1 MKPEVRISKK
11 SLFNDFLTRKRSAFM
26 LQVEKMEILQN
37 CLKTIRMQ
45 TTSSSCVSF
54 PAEIQSGLLE
64 VISPSVHFYPDF
76 SRLRESFGDPKERVR
91 SVPVLLTAHNQSVLF
106 YYSSFYFEGFLLSLY
121 TSCHSS
127 FPSIFDYLVLVHLFL
142 TSPAPCSVFKALSR

>member
-1 MKPEVRISKK
+1 
-11 SLFNDFLTRKRSAFM
+11 
-26 LQVEKMEILQN
+26 
-37 CLKTIRMQ
+37 MQ

-91 SVPVLLTAHNQSVLF
+91 SVPVILTAQNQSVLF
-106 YYSSFYFEGFLLSLY
+106 YYSNFYFEGFLLSLH

-127 FPSIFDYLVLVHLFL
+127 FSPFLITLFWFTCSLLAPPPVVYLRPCPHVFLKKGFSSLFL
-142 TSPAPCSVFKALSR
+142 ST